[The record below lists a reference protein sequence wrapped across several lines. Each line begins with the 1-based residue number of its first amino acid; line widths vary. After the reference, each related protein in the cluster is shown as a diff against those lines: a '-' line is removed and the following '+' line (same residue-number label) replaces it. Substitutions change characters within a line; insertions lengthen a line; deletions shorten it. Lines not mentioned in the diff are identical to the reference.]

1 MSSWKKSWDHKNKEE
16 IVSNDDIMVSAM
28 KKKMKKI
35 IKNAKIQKI
44 FLNLKIYMIDHKCRM

>member
-28 KKKMKKI
+28 KKNE
-35 IKNAKIQKI
+35 KN
-44 FLNLKIYMIDHKCRM
+44 Y